1 MCKKIGLAEPALRKG
16 GFYMKV
22 IDVYK
27 QYLSGECV
35 YNEVERKGVVVTL
48 TATSDSGNIMYEV
61 GISFFP
67 HRDEEDFGISYD
79 AYASKEI
86 FNEKGRRS
94 KKRDALM
101 LEQVKEVA
109 DVLAE
114 EMNGVIYWDKPL
126 REAVYG

>member
-1 MCKKIGLAEPALRKG
+1 
-16 GFYMKV
+16 MKV

-27 QYLSGECV
+27 QYLNGECV

-67 HRDEEDFGISYD
+67 HRDEEDFSISYD

-94 KKRDALM
+94 KKRDARM

-109 DVLAE
+109 DALAE